1 MCGLATQARPS
12 GFLCI
17 KKSVSSY
24 LMVPRSP
31 LQKSAIVSINNK
43 EQFLSRSIAVKGLIR
58 DLGLYGKAEECAKRM
73 VGGGVPEDYEEDL
86 SS

>member
-1 MCGLATQARPS
+1 
-12 GFLCI
+12 
-17 KKSVSSY
+17 
-24 LMVPRSP
+24 MVPRSP